1 MRLLAHQVAKLTR
14 SGAKVRTIYSVHT
27 RPHKPRHASCR
38 VGKLELRAIAVAAER
53 IANHVKQERELSHRE
68 AAPVAHEPPKVVNA
82 YCRSLGV
89 SSEGAATRRYLEIL
103 REN

>member
-1 MRLLAHQVAKLTR
+1 VCLLAHQGAKGTR
-14 SGAKVRTIYSVHT
+14 SGANVGPYYRIYA
-27 RPHKPRHASCR
+27 RAQKPRHASCR

-68 AAPVAHEPPKVVNA
+68 AAAVANEPAKVVNA

-89 SSEGAATRRYLEIL
+89 SSEGATTRRYLKII